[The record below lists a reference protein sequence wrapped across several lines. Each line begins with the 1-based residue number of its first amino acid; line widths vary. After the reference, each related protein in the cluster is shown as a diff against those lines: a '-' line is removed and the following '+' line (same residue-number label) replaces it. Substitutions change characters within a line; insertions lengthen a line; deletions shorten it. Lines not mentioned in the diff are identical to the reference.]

1 MAIVIF
7 FVALAALVSLI
18 SVPLFEGVLGLAF
31 ATPVIAL
38 VVAAGLQLL
47 GAESL
52 SLEMPRA
59 VYLISIGMCVLAG
72 LAIFGRRRS
81 KPGYGE
87 FYPLFVLLFIFIG
100 AFYACSQLWPD
111 FIALGERLRDYSLIV
126 SAIHSPFVARESWM
140 EGTPLNYYVFWYRF
154 AAMLHAI
161 TGMEVWNIY
170 HASVSLAVAL
180 YGAVCFQVVR
190 VVFKAGVGASLL
202 SALLIPFGSNI
213 MGMARLTRTEGGGW
227 GHDFG
232 WWGASRVTRGAI
244 TEFPAWSF
252 ILGDAHPHYLNLVA
266 VPFLFLVLYRCL
278 VQQVTIRQVV
288 VQSACI
294 VVAGAMFLFGANAWE
309 VPMWLG
315 LAGAVIFVRFCPE
328 AVVWGK
334 RLCGDCGLARCIESL
349 RLACGAVRRS
359 LASKDVMAQICVWL
373 MLLLALKLNSFHI
386 IPEAGRVSWVRDPIA
401 ITTTAE
407 ALYHWGAHI
416 VVLGLALFFL
426 APRNTATFILLGAG
440 LFALLF
446 DKAGGLV
453 LLLLVAATMQALRA
467 ADNHGRAEWERACVY
482 GLILSGLGL
491 ILAPE
496 IVFLDDAYGGADER
510 MNTIF
515 KSYTTAWGLL
525 GLGCSAL
532 ALRAWRY
539 SASSA
544 TTTRWMQRTALSFTV
559 VVYIVGTVYP
569 YGEANFGFYGNVL
582 RQRKMPEAPE
592 YGAEGL
598 GVVDREKPG
607 AAALIRLLRG
617 LPRGRVLES
626 QGNPYS
632 YTTFISTLAA
642 QPSYLGWAN
651 HLHLLSKVV
660 GEVDRRQGVTSR
672 IYSSSDCLERLEL
685 ARSESIRYVVVGSN
699 ELEQHPEIKPS
710 DFDCFAKVAEEGE
723 YALFKAR

>member
-1 MAIVIF
+1 
-7 FVALAALVSLI
+7 
-18 SVPLFEGVLGLAF
+18 
-31 ATPVIAL
+31 
-38 VVAAGLQLL
+38 
-47 GAESL
+47 
-52 SLEMPRA
+52 
-59 VYLISIGMCVLAG
+59 
-72 LAIFGRRRS
+72 
-81 KPGYGE
+81 
-87 FYPLFVLLFIFIG
+87 
-100 AFYACSQLWPD
+100 
-111 FIALGERLRDYSLIV
+111 
-126 SAIHSPFVARESWM
+126 
-140 EGTPLNYYVFWYRF
+140 
-154 AAMLHAI
+154 
-161 TGMEVWNIY
+161 
-170 HASVSLAVAL
+170 
-180 YGAVCFQVVR
+180 
-190 VVFKAGVGASLL
+190 
-202 SALLIPFGSNI
+202 
-213 MGMARLTRTEGGGW
+213 
-227 GHDFG
+227 
-232 WWGASRVTRGAI
+232 
-244 TEFPAWSF
+244 
-252 ILGDAHPHYLNLVA
+252 
-266 VPFLFLVLYRCL
+266 
-278 VQQVTIRQVV
+278 
-288 VQSACI
+288 
-294 VVAGAMFLFGANAWE
+294 MFLFGANAWE

-328 AVVWGK
+328 VVVWGK
-334 RLCGDCGLARCIESL
+334 SLCGDCGLARCIESL

-359 LASKDVMAQICVWL
+359 LGNKDTIAQVCVWL
-373 MLLLALKLNSFHI
+373 ILLLALKLNSFHI

-401 ITTTAE
+401 VTTTAE

-426 APRNTATFILLGAG
+426 APHNTATFILLGAG

-525 GLGCSAL
+525 GLGCSGM
-532 ALRAWRY
+532 ALRAWGY

-569 YGEANFGFYGNVL
+569 YGEANFGFYGYVL
-582 RQRKMPEAPE
+582 PQRKMPEAPE

-685 ARSESIRYVVVGSN
+685 ARCESIRYVVVGAN
-699 ELEQHPEIKPS
+699 ELAQHPEIKPS